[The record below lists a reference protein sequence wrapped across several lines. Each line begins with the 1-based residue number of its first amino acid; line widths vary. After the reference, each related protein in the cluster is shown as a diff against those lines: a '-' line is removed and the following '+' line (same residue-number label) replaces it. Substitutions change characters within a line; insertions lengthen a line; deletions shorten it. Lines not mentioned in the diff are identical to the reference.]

1 MRCRLAREKRMRGYR
16 VVINDG
22 NEAQQSVYHL
32 HLHLL
37 SGLFRHVSS
46 SSYTQMYHLH
56 LHLLSGLFVIFS
68 VICPTHIYI
77 PLGMY
82 MYIYVYI
89 YMYVC
94 VYLCVCVCVCVC
106 V

>member
-37 SGLFRHVSS
+37 SGLF
-46 SSYTQMYHLH
+46 
-56 LHLLSGLFVIFS
+56 VIFF
-68 VICPTHIYI
+68 VICPPHIYI

-106 V
+106 VCNMEQDAP